1 LEDYAMQ
8 DSSTALAPVL
18 QFRHDVQ
25 DRLRHKIR
33 QAIEEVLDEEL
44 LAALGS
50 ARHERTAGRRG
61 YRHGARERTVTTAA
75 GTRTLVVPRG
85 RVQTAT
91 GTAEFQSTVMPRYAR
106 RTRDVDDALLGCYLA
121 GANSRRI
128 RAALKP
134 LLGTQHLSKSAV
146 SRVVARLKALFQTW
160 QTRDLHAE
168 RYAVVFLDG
177 FHLRVRLAG
186 RVVVVPVLAAL
197 GVTESGQKQLIALQ
211 LAASEATAAWG
222 SLVGD
227 LQARGLPAPLLVVT
241 DGHAGLKKA
250 LTAWPTARVQRC
262 VTHKWRNLADAC
274 PVHARP
280 ELKRDYDRII
290 YAADGLAARGAYDAC
305 LKKWTT
311 LCAPVARS
319 LEEAG
324 LDLLTFY
331 SVPKAMW
338 KSLRTTNPL
347 ENLNREFRR
356 RTKTQASFSTEAAA
370 ITLLFGLVALGHIA
384 LRKIDG
390 HDQLPAFLAKE
401 WAQAA

>member
-1 LEDYAMQ
+1 MSDA
-8 DSSTALAPVL
+8 STALAPVL
-18 QFRHDVQ
+18 QFRQDIH
-25 DRLRHKIR
+25 DRLHTRIR
-33 QAIEEVLDEEL
+33 EAIEAVLEEEL
-44 LAALGS
+44 LAALG
-50 ARHERTAGRRG
+50 ADRHEQAPSRRG
-61 YRHGARERTVTTAA
+61 YRHGTRTRTVTTVD
-75 GTRTLVVPRG
+75 GTRALRVPRG

-91 GTAEFQSTVMPRYAR
+91 GTTEFQSAVLPRYAR
-106 RTRDVDDALLGCYLA
+106 RTREIDDAVLGCYLA

-128 RAALKP
+128 RQALQP

-146 SRVVARLKALFQTW
+146 SRVVARLKDLLARW
-160 QTRDLHAE
+160 QTRPLDEA
-168 RYAVVFLDG
+168 RYGIIFLDG

-197 GVTESGQKQLIALQ
+197 GVTDDGQKQLLALQ

-222 SLVGD
+222 HLVGD

-250 LTAWPTARVQRC
+250 LTAWPTVRVQRC
-262 VTHKWRNLADAC
+262 TTHKWRNLEDAC

-280 ELKRDYDRII
+280 ELKRDYHRII
-290 YAADGLAARGAYDAC
+290 HAADGLAARAAYDAC

-311 LCAPVARS
+311 LCPAVARS

-331 SVPKAMW
+331 SFPPTMW
-338 KSLRTTNPL
+338 KSLRTTNAL

-356 RTKTQASFSTEAAA
+356 RTKTQASFTTEAAA
-370 ITLLFGLVALGHIA
+370 VTVLFGLVALGHVV

-390 HDQLPAFLAKE
+390 HTALAAFLAKE

>member
-1 LEDYAMQ
+1 MQ

-18 QFRHDVQ
+18 QFRQ
-25 DRLRHKIR
+25 DIHERLRTR
-33 QAIEEVLDEEL
+33 VREAIEDVLEEEL
-44 LAALGS
+44 LGALGS
-50 ARHERTAGRRG
+50 DRHERTPGRRG
-61 YRHGARERTVTTAA
+61 YRHGARERTITTTA

-85 RVQTAT
+85 RVETPT
-91 GTAEFQSTVMPRYAR
+91 GTTEFQSAVLPRYAR
-106 RTRDVDDALLGCYLA
+106 RTRDVDDAVLGCYLA

-128 RAALKP
+128 RAALRP

-146 SRVVARLKALFQTW
+146 SRVVARLKALFATW
-160 QTRDLHAE
+160 QLRELHEE
-168 RYAVVFLDG
+168 RYAVIFLDG

-211 LAASEATAAWG
+211 LAVSEATAAWG
-222 SLVGD
+222 GLIGD

-250 LTAWPTARVQRC
+250 LTAWPTVRVQRC
-262 VTHKWRNLADAC
+262 VTHKWRNLEDAC

-280 ELKRDYDRII
+280 ELKRDYGRII
-290 YAADGLAARGAYDAC
+290 YAADGLAARAAYDTC

-331 SVPKAMW
+331 SFPKAMW

-356 RTKTQASFSTEAAA
+356 RTKTQASFTTEAAA
-370 ITLLFGLVALGHIA
+370 VTVLFGLVALGHVA

-390 HDQLPAFLAKE
+390 YDQLPAFLAKE
-401 WAQAA
+401 WAHAA